1 METPGAQI
9 NMSKSMIIFA
19 IFACVIGG
27 MMTAA
32 QAPTNAM
39 LARPLNSPVNA
50 AFASFAVGT
59 LVLGLMV
66 LMLRVRPDV
75 PGTMALPWYA
85 WLGGAYGSVFVV
97 AAAFSAPRL
106 GVATTITLMVGGQL
120 LMGVVL
126 DHFGAFG
133 IEPRPISLA
142 RVGGLVLVV
151 LGVLLVRRG

>member
-1 METPGAQI
+1 
-9 NMSKSMIIFA
+9 MSKSMIVFT

-59 LVLGLMV
+59 IVLLVLAL
-66 LMLRVRPDV
+66 LLRVKPDV
-75 PGTMALPWYA
+75 QGTLSLPWYA
-85 WLGGAYGSVFVV
+85 WMGGAYGSVFVV

-133 IEPRPISLA
+133 MEPRPISLA
-142 RVGGLVLVV
+142 RIGGLVLVV
-151 LGVLLVRRG
+151 MGVLLVRRG

>member
-1 METPGAQI
+1 MTKHLAL
-9 NMSKSMIIFA
+9 FA
-19 IFACVIGG
+19 VAACVFGG
-27 MMTAA
+27 MLTAM

-59 LVLGLMV
+59 LVLLVAIMA
-66 LMLRVRPDV
+66 LRVRPDF
-75 PGTMALPWYA
+75 GATAAMPWYA
-85 WLGGAYGSVFVV
+85 WMGGAYGAVFVV

-120 LMGVVL
+120 LMSVIL

-133 IEPRPISLA
+133 IEPRPINWSKLA
-142 RVGGLVLVV
+142 GLALVLG
-151 LGVLLVRRG
+151 GVLLVRRG